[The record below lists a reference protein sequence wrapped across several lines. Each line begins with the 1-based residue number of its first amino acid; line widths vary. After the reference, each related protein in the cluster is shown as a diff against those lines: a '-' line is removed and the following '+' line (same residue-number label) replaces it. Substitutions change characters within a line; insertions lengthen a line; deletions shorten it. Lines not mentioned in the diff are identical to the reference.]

1 MGTEYIDRHPTPT
14 NKKMKTQTF
23 VALLCGFLIAVKDV
37 SGVTITPPG
46 DLDHLTA
53 DVASKLKQAALDC
66 GWYTACQR
74 YAWPIYESESNTYL
88 GKCQGDFD
96 ELNWFAEEIVSPATM
111 ENVRSMFYY
120 MAWYTANSKVGYFND
135 ANNDMDKVNQYRQYI
150 IDSGEMTTEL
160 VDNMKWMAHDAGWY
174 QQNVR
179 WLYWPGADS
188 DEEKMNANYDLI
200 VGQFIIQE
208 IKFNEDS
215 GKLYSTNTV
224 MQRQM
229 DLPNNSDF
237 PQHTGFEYTVVQG
250 TTSSTTHKLDFGID
264 IGVGLDIKI
273 LFITAGLS
281 AHFKVGAGAEW
292 TSSMSTGEIEKYEY
306 DLYVPAHSQYHAE
319 AVVEEGLVSMDYE
332 IVFTVSGKYHSL
344 KGTWEGTAVDSST
357 YTVCDTADRNCG

>member
-1 MGTEYIDRHPTPT
+1 MGQYIDRHLTPT
-14 NKKMKTQTF
+14 NNKMKTQTF

-53 DVASKLKQAALDC
+53 DVATKLKQAALDC

-96 ELNWFAEEIVSPATM
+96 
-111 ENVRSMFYY
+111 
-120 MAWYTANSKVGYFND
+120 
-135 ANNDMDKVNQYRQYI
+135 
-150 IDSGEMTTEL
+150 
-160 VDNMKWMAHDAGWY
+160 NMKWMAHDAGWY

-179 WLYWPGADS
+179 WLYWPGANS
-188 DEEKMNANYDLI
+188 DEDKVNANYDLI

-273 LFITAGLS
+273 LFITA
-281 AHFKVGAGAEW
+281 
-292 TSSMSTGEIEKYEY
+292 
-306 DLYVPAHSQYHAE
+306 
-319 AVVEEGLVSMDYE
+319 
-332 IVFTVSGKYHSL
+332 
-344 KGTWEGTAVDSST
+344 
-357 YTVCDTADRNCG
+357 